1 VRVRWYTMSK
11 QCVQL
16 CCGPA
21 GWYLMASPL
30 LSPDALSEGA
40 VVSVRDPLWQGG
52 GPAPLTPIAAPL

>member
-1 VRVRWYTMSK
+1 MSK